1 MKHPAVEGVC
11 HSHRAGNSPWMTDP
25 DTLISASE
33 VPLEIIEMNLKKS
46 FANTGKVLSPS
57 FSFFS
62 SLIKSYLN
70 GCVFLHHL
78 AAKKF
83 RAKFKGRL

>member
-1 MKHPAVEGVC
+1 
-11 HSHRAGNSPWMTDP
+11 MTDP

-33 VPLEIIEMNLKKS
+33 VPLEIIEINLKKS